1 MKNRLQN
8 NLFVLLVI
16 FTGTIYGQEFSK
28 GKLLYSNAL
37 SNSEMVKDW
46 ILEGPAKVEFKN
58 NWMHIYSPN
67 EEGHHVFWCPKD
79 FPGNFIAEWE
89 AQNQEIDAGLCIVF
103 FSAKGLKGESIF
115 DVSMP
120 KRTLGTFTD
129 YTKGAMN
136 DYHISYYANGR
147 DNPNRE
153 TANLRKNKG
162 FHLVQTG
169 EIGIPVQS
177 KAIHKMKLIKH
188 EGKILLFVDERK
200 VIDWTDDGIKYGKIL
215 EDGKI
220 GFRQMQW
227 THFAYRNFEV
237 WENIK
242 STKINKIK

>member
-1 MKNRLQN
+1 MR
-8 NLFVLLVI
+8 NLGKKIFFVLLLLAASN
-16 FTGTIYGQEFSK
+16 GYSQEFAK
-28 GKLLYSNAL
+28 GKLLYSNSLAT
-37 SNSEMVKDW
+37 SEKVNDW
-46 ILEGPAKVEFKN
+46 ILEGPAKIEFKN

-67 EEGHHVFWCPKD
+67 EEGHHVYWCPVD

-89 AQNQEIDAGLCIVF
+89 VQNQEIDAGLCIVF
-103 FSAKGLKGESIF
+103 FAAKGLKGQSIF
-115 DVSMP
+115 DASMP

-162 FHLVQTG
+162 FNLVQTG

-177 KAIHKMKLIKH
+177 TAIHKMKLIKQ
-188 EGKILLFVDERK
+188 EGKILMYIDDRK

-215 EDGKI
+215 ESGKI

-227 THFAYRNFEV
+227 THFAYRNFKV
-237 WENIK
+237 WENSSIK
-242 STKINKIK
+242 ETNK

>member
-1 MKNRLQN
+1 MKITTKNIFLT
-8 NLFVLLVI
+8 LLIVI
-16 FTGTIYGQEFSK
+16 SSISYSQESTK

-37 SNSEMVKDW
+37 SNQELVKNW
-46 ILEGPAKVEFKN
+46 ILEGSAKVEFKDK
-58 NWMHIYSPN
+58 WMHMYSLN
-67 EEGHHVFWCPKD
+67 EEAHHVFWCPMD

-103 FSAKGLKGESIF
+103 FCAKGLNGESIF
-115 DVSMP
+115 DNSMP

-162 FHLVQTG
+162 FNLVQTG

-177 KAIHKMKLIKH
+177 TAVHKMKLIKQ
-188 EGKILLFVDERK
+188 EGKILMFIDDRK
-200 VIDWTDDGIKYGKIL
+200 IIDWTDDGIKYGKIL

-227 THFAYRNFEV
+227 THFAYRNFNV
-237 WENIK
+237 WEIIK
-242 STKINKIK
+242 LTEINK

>member
-1 MKNRLQN
+1 MEAFKHF
-8 NLFVLLVI
+8 LFGISFLLA
-16 FTGTIYGQEFSK
+16 FNGFSQEFSK
-28 GKLLYSNAL
+28 GKFLYENSMSNADIL
-37 SNSEMVKDW
+37 NDW
-46 ILEGPAKVEFKN
+46 VLEGPGKIEFKDH
-58 NWMHIYSPN
+58 WMHFFSPN
-67 EEGHHVFWCPKD
+67 EEGHHVYWCPMD
-79 FPGNFIAEWE
+79 FPNNFIAEWE

-103 FSAKGLKGESIF
+103 FAAKGLNGESIF
-115 DVSMP
+115 DPKLP

-177 KAIHKMKLIKH
+177 TAIHKMKLIKY
-188 EGKILLFVDERK
+188 EGIIQMFIDNRKI
-200 VIDWTDDGIKYGKIL
+200 IDWVDDGILYGKVL
-215 EDGKI
+215 EAGKI

-227 THFAYRNFEV
+227 THFAYRNFKV
-237 WENIK
+237 WE
-242 STKINKIK
+242 TKKNK

>member
-1 MKNRLQN
+1 MKN
-8 NLFVLLVI
+8 NLKNI
-16 FTGTIYGQEFSK
+16 FLALIVAITCTSYCQEFSK
-28 GKLLYSNAL
+28 GKLLYNNAL
-37 SNSEMVKDW
+37 SNSELVKDW
-46 ILEGPAKVEFKN
+46 ILEGPAKVEFKE
-58 NWMHIYSPN
+58 NWMHMYSPK
-67 EEGHHVFWCPKD
+67 EEGHHVFWCPID

-115 DVSMP
+115 DASMP
-120 KRTLGTFTD
+120 KRTTGIFTD

-162 FHLVQTG
+162 FNLVQTG
-169 EIGIPVQS
+169 EFGIPVQS
-177 KAIHKMKLIKH
+177 TAIHKMKLIKQ

-200 VIDWTDDGIKYGKIL
+200 VIDWADDGIKYGKIL

-220 GFRQMQW
+220 GLRQMQW
-227 THFAYRNFEV
+227 THFAYRNFNV
-237 WENIK
+237 WENINT
-242 STKINKIK
+242 SENK

>member
-1 MKNRLQN
+1 MKNTVKNIFLA
-8 NLFVLLVI
+8 LLVVL
-16 FTGTIYGQEFSK
+16 TSTSYAQEFSK

-37 SNSEMVKDW
+37 SNSELVKDW
-46 ILEGPAKVEFKN
+46 ILEGPAKVEFKD
-58 NWMHIYSPN
+58 NWMHLYSPK
-67 EEGHHVFWCPKD
+67 EEGHHVFWCPID

-115 DVSMP
+115 DSSMP

-162 FHLVQTG
+162 FNLVQTG
-169 EIGIPVQS
+169 EFGIPVQS
-177 KAIHKMKLIKH
+177 TAIHKMKLIKQ
-188 EGKILLFVDERK
+188 EGKILLFIDDRK

-227 THFAYRNFEV
+227 THFAYRNFKV
-237 WENIK
+237 WE
-242 STKINKIK
+242 TINTTENK

>member
-1 MKNRLQN
+1 MKNRAIKS
-8 NLFVLLVI
+8 LFVILVAL
-16 FTGTIYGQEFSK
+16 TSSIYAQEFSK
-28 GKLLYSNAL
+28 GKLLYSNDL
-37 SNSEMVKDW
+37 SNSEFVKDW
-46 ILEGPAKVEFKN
+46 ILEGPAKVEFKD
-58 NWMHIYSPN
+58 NWMHMYSPN
-67 EEGHHVFWCPKD
+67 EEGHHVFWCPVD

-115 DVSMP
+115 DASMP

-162 FHLVQTG
+162 FNLVQTG

-177 KAIHKMKLIKH
+177 TAIHKMKLIKQ
-188 EGKILLFVDERK
+188 EGKILLYVDERK

-227 THFAYRNFEV
+227 THFAYRNFKV
-237 WENIK
+237 WENINT
-242 STKINKIK
+242 SENK

>member
-1 MKNRLQN
+1 MR
-8 NLFVLLVI
+8 NLGKKIFFAMLLLI
-16 FTGTIYGQEFSK
+16 TFKSFAQEFTK
-28 GKLLYSNAL
+28 GKLLYSNSLAT
-37 SNSEMVKDW
+37 SEKVNDW
-46 ILEGPAKVEFKN
+46 ILEGPAKIEFKN

-67 EEGHHVFWCPKD
+67 EEGHHVYWCPVD

-89 AQNQEIDAGLCIVF
+89 VQNQEIDAGLCIVF
-103 FSAKGLKGESIF
+103 FAAKGLKGQSIF
-115 DVSMP
+115 DDSMP
-120 KRTLGTFTD
+120 KRTSGIFTD

-162 FHLVQTG
+162 FNLVQTG

-177 KAIHKMKLIKH
+177 TAIHKMKLIKQ
-188 EGKILLFVDERK
+188 EGKILMYIDDRK

-215 EDGKI
+215 ESGKI

-227 THFAYRNFEV
+227 THFAYRNFKV
-237 WENIK
+237 WENSSIK
-242 STKINKIK
+242 ETNK

>member
-1 MKNRLQN
+1 MKNTIKNIFLA
-8 NLFVLLVI
+8 LLVVL
-16 FTGTIYGQEFSK
+16 TSTSYSQEFSK

-37 SNSEMVKDW
+37 SNSELVKDW
-46 ILEGPAKVEFKN
+46 ILEGPAKVEFKD
-58 NWMHIYSPN
+58 NWMHLYSPK
-67 EEGHHVFWCPKD
+67 EEGHLVFWCPVD

-103 FSAKGLKGESIF
+103 FAAKGLKGESIF
-115 DVSMP
+115 DASMP

-162 FHLVQTG
+162 FNLVQTG
-169 EIGIPVQS
+169 EFGIPVQS
-177 KAIHKMKLIKH
+177 IAIHKMKLIKQ
-188 EGKILLFVDERK
+188 EGKILLFIDDRK

-227 THFAYRNFEV
+227 THFAYRNFKV
-237 WENIK
+237 WE
-242 STKINKIK
+242 TINTTENK

>member
-1 MKNRLQN
+1 MKNTLKN
-8 NLFVLLVI
+8 IFLILLLV
-16 FTGTIYGQEFSK
+16 FTSFNYAQEFSK

-37 SNSEMVKDW
+37 SNKEMVKDW
-46 ILEGPAKVEFKN
+46 IFEGPAKIEFKD
-58 NWMHIYSPN
+58 NWMHMYSPS
-67 EEGHHVFWCPKD
+67 EEGHHVFWCPED
-79 FPGNFIAEWE
+79 FPENFIAEWE

-103 FSAKGLKGESIF
+103 FCAKGLKGESIF
-115 DVSMP
+115 DASLP

-162 FHLVQTG
+162 FNLVQTG

-177 KAIHKMKLIKH
+177 TAIHKMKLIKQ
-188 EGKILLFVDERK
+188 EGKILMFIDERK
-200 VIDWTDDGIKYGKIL
+200 IIDWTDDGIKYGKIL

-227 THFAYRNFEV
+227 THFAYRNFKV
-237 WENIK
+237 RENN
-242 STKINKIK
+242 TINK

>member
-1 MKNRLQN
+1 MRNPVHKA
-8 NLFVLLVI
+8 FFAILLLI
-16 FTGTIYGQEFSK
+16 TFKSFAQEFTK
-28 GKLLYSNAL
+28 GKLLYSNSLAT
-37 SNSEMVKDW
+37 SEKVNDW
-46 ILEGPAKVEFKN
+46 ILEGPAKIEFKN
-58 NWMHIYSPN
+58 NWMHMYSPN

-103 FSAKGLKGESIF
+103 FCAKGLKGESIF
-115 DVSMP
+115 DSSMP
-120 KRTLGTFTD
+120 KRTTGIFTD

-162 FHLVQTG
+162 FNLVQTG

-177 KAIHKMKLIKH
+177 TAIHKMKLIKQ
-188 EGKILLFVDERK
+188 EGKILMYIDDRK
-200 VIDWTDDGIKYGKIL
+200 IIDWTDDGIKYGKFL

-227 THFAYRNFEV
+227 THFAYRNFKV
-237 WENIK
+237 WEN
-242 STKINKIK
+242 STNKATNK

>member
-1 MKNRLQN
+1 MRRIYKTYY
-8 NLFVLLVI
+8 FLLLLI
-16 FTGTIYGQEFSK
+16 PFTDFSQELNK
-28 GKLLYSNAL
+28 GKLIYTNSL
-37 SNSEMVKDW
+37 STSESVKNW
-46 ILEGPAKVEFKN
+46 VLEGPAKIEFHN
-58 NWMHIYSPN
+58 NWLNIYSPN
-67 EEGHHVFWCPKD
+67 EEGHHVFWCPED

-89 AQNQEIDAGLCIVF
+89 AQNQAIDAGLCIVF
-103 FSAKGLKGESIF
+103 FCAKGRNGESIF
-115 DVSMP
+115 DFSMP
-120 KRTLGTFTD
+120 KRTSGIFTD

-162 FHLVQTG
+162 FNLVQTG

-177 KAIHKMKLIKH
+177 TAIHKMKLVKSG
-188 EGKILLFVDERK
+188 GKILLYIDNRK

-227 THFAYRNFEV
+227 THFAYRNFNV
-237 WENIK
+237 WEIQE
-242 STKINKIK
+242 NK

>member
-1 MKNRLQN
+1 MRRIDKIYFFL
-8 NLFVLLVI
+8 LLLVPLNNYSQDVNK
-16 FTGTIYGQEFSK
+16 GNLIYNNS
-28 GKLLYSNAL
+28 L
-37 SNSEMVKDW
+37 STKESIKDW
-46 ILEGPAKVEFKN
+46 VLEGPAKIEFQN
-58 NWMHIYSPN
+58 NWLNLYSPN

-89 AQNQEIDAGLCIVF
+89 AQNQAIDAGLCIIF
-103 FSAKGLKGESIF
+103 FCAKGLKGESIF
-115 DVSMP
+115 DSLMP
-120 KRTLGTFTD
+120 KRTSGIFTD

-162 FHLVQTG
+162 FNLVQTG

-177 KAIHKMKLIKH
+177 TAIHKMKLVKSG
-188 EGKILLFVDERK
+188 GKILLYIDDRK

-215 EDGKI
+215 EEGKI

-227 THFAYRNFEV
+227 THFAYRNFKV
-237 WENIK
+237 WEILE
-242 STKINKIK
+242 NK

>member
-1 MKNRLQN
+1 MKNKALN
-8 NLFVLLVI
+8 SLFILLVAI
-16 FTGTIYGQEFSK
+16 TSSIYAQDFSN

-37 SNSEMVKDW
+37 SNSDMVKDW
-46 ILEGPAKVEFKN
+46 ILEGPAKVEFKD
-58 NWMHIYSPN
+58 NWMHMYSPN
-67 EEGHHVFWCPKD
+67 EEGHHVFWCPVD
-79 FPGNFIAEWE
+79 FPENFIAEWE

-115 DVSMP
+115 DTSMP
-120 KRTLGTFTD
+120 KRTQGTFTD

-162 FHLVQTG
+162 FNLVQTG

-177 KAIHKMKLIKH
+177 TAIHKMKLIKQ
-188 EGKILLFVDERK
+188 EGRILLFVDERK
-200 VIDWTDDGIKYGKIL
+200 VIDWNDDGIKYGKIL

-227 THFAYRNFEV
+227 THFAYRNFKV
-237 WENIK
+237 WENKK
-242 STKINKIK
+242 STEININK

>member
-1 MKNRLQN
+1 M
-8 NLFVLLVI
+8 
-16 FTGTIYGQEFSK
+16 
-28 GKLLYSNAL
+28 
-37 SNSEMVKDW
+37 
-46 ILEGPAKVEFKN
+46 
-58 NWMHIYSPN
+58 YSPN
-67 EEGHHVFWCPKD
+67 EEGHHVFWCPED

-89 AQNQEIDAGLCIVF
+89 AQNQEIDAGLCIIF

-162 FHLVQTG
+162 FNLVQTG

-177 KAIHKMKLIKH
+177 TAIHKLKLIKQ

-220 GFRQMQW
+220 GLRQMQW
-227 THFAYRNFEV
+227 THFAYRNFKV

-242 STKINKIK
+242 STEINKIK

>member
-1 MKNRLQN
+1 MMRIDKIFYSLLFLVTFN
-8 NLFVLLVI
+8 NFSQEVNKGNL
-16 FTGTIYGQEFSK
+16 IYNNS
-28 GKLLYSNAL
+28 L
-37 SNSEMVKDW
+37 SNDESVKDW
-46 ILEGPAKVEFKN
+46 ILEGPAKIEFQN
-58 NWMHIYSPN
+58 NWLNIYSPN

-89 AQNQEIDAGLCIVF
+89 AQNQAIDAGLCIVF
-103 FSAKGLKGESIF
+103 FCAKGLKGESIF

-120 KRTLGTFTD
+120 KRTTGIFTD

-162 FHLVQTG
+162 FNLVQTG

-177 KAIHKMKLIKH
+177 TAIHKIKLVKN
-188 EGKILLFVDERK
+188 ENKIILYIDERK
-200 VIDWTDDGIKYGKIL
+200 VIDWTDDGVKYGKIL
-215 EDGKI
+215 EEGKI

-227 THFAYRNFEV
+227 THFAYRNFKV
-237 WENIK
+237 WGIK
-242 STKINKIK
+242 QNK

>member
-1 MKNRLQN
+1 MKNSVIKG
-8 NLFVLLVI
+8 FFAMLLLI
-16 FTGTIYGQEFSK
+16 TFKSLAQEFTK
-28 GKLLYSNAL
+28 GKLLYSNSLAT
-37 SNSEMVKDW
+37 SEKVNDW
-46 ILEGPAKVEFKN
+46 ILEGPAKIEFKN

-67 EEGHHVFWCPKD
+67 EEGHHVFWCPVD

-89 AQNQEIDAGLCIVF
+89 AKNQEIDAGLCIVF
-103 FSAKGLKGESIF
+103 FAAKGLKGESIF
-115 DVSMP
+115 DASMP

-162 FHLVQTG
+162 FNLVQTG

-177 KAIHKMKLIKH
+177 IAIHKMKLIKQ
-188 EGKILLFVDERK
+188 EGKILMYIDDRK
-200 VIDWTDDGIKYGKIL
+200 IIDWTDDGIKYGKIL

-227 THFAYRNFEV
+227 THFAYRNFKV
-237 WENIK
+237 WEN
-242 STKINKIK
+242 STSTVTNK

>member
-1 MKNRLQN
+1 MRNPVNKAFFAIL
-8 NLFVLLVI
+8 LLVT
-16 FTGTIYGQEFSK
+16 FKSFAQEFTK
-28 GKLLYSNAL
+28 GKLLYSNSLAT
-37 SNSEMVKDW
+37 SEMVKDW
-46 ILEGPAKVEFKN
+46 TLEGPAKIEFKN

-67 EEGHHVFWCPKD
+67 EEGHHVFWCPVD

-89 AQNQEIDAGLCIVF
+89 VQNQEIDAGLCIVF
-103 FSAKGLKGESIF
+103 FAAKGLKGQSIF
-115 DVSMP
+115 DDSMP
-120 KRTLGTFTD
+120 KRTSGIFTD

-162 FHLVQTG
+162 FNLVQTG

-177 KAIHKMKLIKH
+177 TAIHKMKLIKQ
-188 EGKILLFVDERK
+188 EGKIQMYIDDRK
-200 VIDWTDDGIKYGKIL
+200 IINWTDDGIKYGKIL

-227 THFAYRNFEV
+227 THFAYRNFKV
-237 WENIK
+237 WENSSIK
-242 STKINKIK
+242 ETNK

>member
-1 MKNRLQN
+1 LNNRSKNC
-8 NLFVLLVI
+8 LFVFLVI
-16 FTGTIYGQEFSK
+16 LTSSIHAQEFSK

-37 SNSEMVKDW
+37 SNSEFVKNW
-46 ILEGPAKVEFKN
+46 ILEGPAKVEFKD
-58 NWMHIYSPN
+58 NWMHMYSPN
-67 EEGHHVFWCPKD
+67 EEGHHVFWCPED

-115 DVSMP
+115 DASMP

-162 FHLVQTG
+162 FNLVQTG

-177 KAIHKMKLIKH
+177 TAIHKMKLIKQ
-188 EGKILLFVDERK
+188 EGKIILFVDERK

-227 THFAYRNFEV
+227 THFAYRNFKV
-237 WENIK
+237 WEN
-242 STKINKIK
+242 SKITVTNK

>member
-1 MKNRLQN
+1 MKNTVKNIFLA
-8 NLFVLLVI
+8 LLVAL
-16 FTGTIYGQEFSK
+16 TSTNYAQEFSK

-37 SNSEMVKDW
+37 SNTELVKDW
-46 ILEGPAKVEFKN
+46 ILEGPAKVEFKD
-58 NWMHIYSPN
+58 NWMHMYSPN
-67 EEGHHVFWCPKD
+67 EEGHHVFWCPID
-79 FPGNFIAEWE
+79 FPENFIAEWE

-103 FSAKGLKGESIF
+103 FCAKGLKGESIF
-115 DVSMP
+115 DTSMP

-162 FHLVQTG
+162 FNLVQTG

-177 KAIHKMKLIKH
+177 TAIHKMKLVKK
-188 EGKILLFVDERK
+188 EGKILLFIDDRK

-227 THFAYRNFEV
+227 THFAYRNFKV
-237 WENIK
+237 WENINT
-242 STKINKIK
+242 SENK